1 MQITRREKRGTMD
14 DGRVLKEMIRQG
26 QGDEG
31 REAAI
36 TSWPSSSFVHHLS
49 TFALSLRLCI
59 PVVIVLFLKISAF
72 AADDTSQIEALRI
85 NVQSLREQAEQLD
98 AENQGLRNMLRDMD
112 DDELYLVV
120 DTESNRLAM
129 RQGSAII
136 MTAKVGTGSRQF
148 VKEDRGR
155 NWYFETPLG
164 SLTVLGRE
172 RNPVWIRPDW
182 SYVEENM
189 PIPPAN
195 DPDRFVRDV
204 LGKYAILLG
213 NGYKIHGTKWK
224 NLLGTHFTHGCVS
237 LDDDDL
243 EIVYKSVKNG
253 TKVYIY

>member
-1 MQITRREKRGTMD
+1 M
-14 DGRVLKEMIRQG
+14 VLVF
-26 QGDEG
+26 
-31 REAAI
+31 A
-36 TSWPSSSFVHHLS
+36 
-49 TFALSLRLCI
+49 ALSCPAGAETVTETTLIEKLR
-59 PVVIVLFLKISAF
+59 S
-72 AADDTSQIEALRI
+72 D
-85 NVQSLREQAEQLD
+85 VQSLQGQAMQLD
-98 AENQGLRNMLRDMD
+98 EENKGLRNMLRDID
-112 DDELYLVV
+112 DDDLYLVV
-120 DTESNRLAM
+120 DTESNRLEM
-129 RQGSAII
+129 RQGNTIV

-155 NWYFETPLG
+155 SWYFESPMG

-189 PIPPAN
+189 PIPPRN
-195 DPDRFVRDV
+195 DPDRLVPDV

-237 LDDDDL
+237 LGDDDL
-243 EIVYKSVKNG
+243 EIVYKSVKTG